1 MDMKPSAL
9 QIYAMQ
15 SASGLSSVIEVD
27 TQSLDTKKKANECY
41 MHISLHADAKKS
53 AKQISLMQ
61 KK

>member
-41 MHISLHADAKKS
+41 MHISLHADAKK
-53 AKQISLMQ
+53 IS
-61 KK
+61 KTN